1 MVLNI
6 DKHLFFPARN
16 QESRA
21 HINCTQTQT
30 QTQTQK
36 KVLIVVRNKCKLFAI
51 S

>member
-6 DKHLFFPARN
+6 DKHLFCPARN

-21 HINCTQTQT
+21 HINCTQTQ
-30 QTQTQK
+30 K
-36 KVLIVVRNKCKLFAI
+36 NVLIVVRNKCKLFAI